1 MHDVSPPPEE
11 LGSLVVNAVES
22 IIGNSVL
29 DADLNVPI
37 CRAVSTAA
45 AEIPYPIF
53 RAAITDTNNIAIIIS
68 LGDDDDDDDL
78 PPPLLPY
85 DDDDDDDWKKHY
97 DPRYQ
102 ARDGFD
108 AGPSARVPFTGH
120 SQEDTDRMFLI
131 MFDINSSN
139 TTLLI
144 NKIAS
149 ILFSSYFY
157 PVVQIKGKNN

>member
-1 MHDVSPPPEE
+1 MSLLPAHDVSPPPEE
-11 LGSLVVNAVES
+11 LGSLVVNAVQS

-45 AEIPYPIF
+45 EIPYPIF
-53 RAAITDTNNIAIIIS
+53 RAAINDTNNIAIIIS
-68 LGDDDDDDDL
+68 LGDDDDDDL

-85 DDDDDDDWKKHY
+85 DDDDDDDWKKRY

-120 SQEDTDRMFLI
+120 TQEDTDRMFL
-131 MFDINSSN
+131 MFDIN
-139 TTLLI
+139 
-144 NKIAS
+144 
-149 ILFSSYFY
+149 
-157 PVVQIKGKNN
+157 

>member
-1 MHDVSPPPEE
+1 MSQLSVHDVSPPPEE
-11 LGSLVVNAVES
+11 LGSLVVNAVQS
-22 IIGNSVL
+22 IVL

-37 CRAVSTAA
+37 CRAVSTA

-68 LGDDDDDDDL
+68 LGDDDDDL

-85 DDDDDDDWKKHY
+85 DDDDDWKKRY

-102 ARDGFD
+102 ARDGLD

-120 SQEDTDRMFLI
+120 TQEDTDRMFLI
-131 MFDINSSN
+131 MFDIN
-139 TTLLI
+139 
-144 NKIAS
+144 
-149 ILFSSYFY
+149 
-157 PVVQIKGKNN
+157 

>member
-1 MHDVSPPPEE
+1 MSQLSVHDVSPLPEE

-37 CRAVSTAA
+37 CRAVSTAV
-45 AEIPYPIF
+45 ENPYPIF

-68 LGDDDDDDDL
+68 LGDDDDDDL

-85 DDDDDDDWKKHY
+85 DDDDDDDWKKRY

-102 ARDGFD
+102 ARDGLD

-120 SQEDTDRMFLI
+120 TQEDTDRMFLI
-131 MFDINSSN
+131 MFDIN
-139 TTLLI
+139 
-144 NKIAS
+144 
-149 ILFSSYFY
+149 
-157 PVVQIKGKNN
+157 